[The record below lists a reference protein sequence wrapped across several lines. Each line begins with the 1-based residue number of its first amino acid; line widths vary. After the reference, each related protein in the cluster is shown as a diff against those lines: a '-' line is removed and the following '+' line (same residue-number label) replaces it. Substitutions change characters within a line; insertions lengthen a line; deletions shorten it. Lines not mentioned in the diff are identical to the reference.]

1 MSKRI
6 DPHGGDLKVLYL
18 TDAEVSAA
26 KQESVELPSW
36 PLTQRQLCD
45 IKLLLNG
52 GFSPLTGFLNE
63 ADYDQVLE
71 AMRLSD
77 GTLWPMPVTLDV
89 TEAAVESLSLGNR
102 LALRDHEGWLI
113 AILTIESI
121 WRPDKRREAEQVYA
135 TTDEEHPGVDYL
147 LNRAHPVYLGGRLE
161 GIEKSVDHDF
171 IQHRHDPAELR
182 QLFDQRGWSQ
192 VVAYQTR
199 TPMHRAH
206 QELAAHAAQMLEANL
221 LVHPVVGMTQPGD
234 IDHFSRVRC
243 YEHVLTT
250 FPEQTTMLSL
260 LELAMRM
267 AGPREALWHALIRKN
282 YGCSHFIVGSD
293 HASPETDGV
302 RKTFYEPYAA
312 QDLLRE
318 TASETGIEMFPVKE
332 MVYVEGRGHYVAYDE
347 VSSGETALSLS
358 ESELNRRLA
367 DGSAVPHWFSF
378 DEVIGE
384 LRQSYPPRHR
394 QGFTVFFTGLS
405 GAGKSTLAKALMVKL
420 QEFGGRSVTLL
431 DGDRV
436 RQHLSSEL
444 GFSKEHRD
452 LNILRIG
459 YVASEITKAGGIA
472 ICAPIAP
479 YTAIRRQVRE
489 LVEAAGR
496 FVEIYVSTS
505 LEVCEGRDPK
515 GLYARARAGL
525 IQHFTG
531 IDDPYEAPSRAELEI
546 DTNGQSPEEAAQR
559 ILLKLEN
566 LGLIK

>member
-1 MSKRI
+1 MNKRI
-6 DPHGGDLKVLYL
+6 DPHGGELKVLYL
-18 TDAEVSAA
+18 ADDRIEAA
-26 KQESVELPSW
+26 KRESVELPSW

-52 GFSPLTGFLNE
+52 GFSPLTGFLGE
-63 ADYDQVLE
+63 ADYDRVVE
-71 AMRLSD
+71 EMRLGD
-77 GTLWPMPVTLDV
+77 GTLWPMPVALDV
-89 TEAAVESLSLGNR
+89 SEAAAEAVSAGDR

-121 WRPDKRREAEQVYA
+121 WRPDKRREAELVFGTA
-135 TTDEEHPGVDYL
+135 DEEHPGVDFL
-147 LNRAHPVYLGGRLE
+147 MNRAHPVYLGGRLE
-161 GIEKSVDHDF
+161 GVEKPVDHDF
-171 IQHRHDPAELR
+171 IQYRHEPAVLR
-182 QLFDQRGWSQ
+182 RLFDQRSWSR

-206 QELAAHAAQMLEANL
+206 QELAARAAQTLEANL
-221 LVHPVVGMTQPGD
+221 LIHPVVGMTQPGD

-243 YEHVLTT
+243 YEHVLKT

-293 HASPETDGV
+293 HASPERNGV
-302 RKTFYEPYAA
+302 LKTFYEPYAA

-318 TASETGIEMFPVKE
+318 TAGETGIEMYPVKE
-332 MVYVEGRGHYVAYDE
+332 MVYVEERGHYVPYDR
-347 VSSGETALSLS
+347 VATGETALSLS
-358 ESELNRRLA
+358 EAELNRRLESGDA
-367 DGSAVPHWFSF
+367 LPHWYSF
-378 DEVIGE
+378 DDVIGE
-384 LRQSYPPRHR
+384 LRRSYPPRHR

-420 QEFGGRSVTLL
+420 QEIGGRSVTLL

-444 GFSKEHRD
+444 GFSKQHRD

-479 YTAIRRQVRE
+479 YTAIRRQVRD
-489 LVEAAGR
+489 LVEAYGR

-505 LEVCEGRDPK
+505 LEICEDRDPK

-531 IDDPYEAPSRAELEI
+531 IDDPYEPPTRAELEI
-546 DTNGQSPEEAAQR
+546 DTHGQSPEEAAQR

-566 LGLIK
+566 LGLVT

>member
-6 DPHGGDLKVLYL
+6 EPHGGSLKVLYL
-18 TDAEVSAA
+18 PADEAAAA
-26 KQESVELPSW
+26 KRDSVALPSW
-36 PLTQRQLCD
+36 PLTQRQICD

-52 GFSPLTGFLNE
+52 GFSPLSGFLNE
-63 ADYDQVLE
+63 ADYDRVLE
-71 AMRLSD
+71 AMRLTD

-89 TEAAVESLSLGNR
+89 TEAAAKPLSVGDR

-113 AILTIESI
+113 AILSIESL
-121 WRPDKRREAEQVYA
+121 WRPDKRREAEQVFA
-135 TTDEEHPGVDYL
+135 TADEEHPGVDYL

-161 GIEKSVDHDF
+161 GIERPVDHDF
-171 IQHRHDPAELR
+171 IQHRHEPAELR
-182 QLFDQRGWSQ
+182 RQFDQRGWSR

-206 QELAAHAAQMLEANL
+206 QALAARAAQSLEANL
-221 LVHPVVGMTQPGD
+221 LIQPVVGMTQPGD
-234 IDHFSRVRC
+234 IDHFCRVRC
-243 YEHVLTT
+243 YEHALKTL
-250 FPEQTTMLSL
+250 PEQTTMLSL

-282 YGCSHFIVGSD
+282 YGCTHFIVGPR
-293 HASPETDGV
+293 HASPDMEGAG
-302 RKTFYEPYAA
+302 KAFYEPYAA

-318 TASETGIEMFPVKE
+318 LASETGIEMYAIKE
-332 MVYVEGRGHYVAYDE
+332 MVYVEERGHYVASDE
-347 VSSGETALSLS
+347 VAAGETVLRLS
-358 ESELNRRLA
+358 EAELHRRLQ
-367 DGSAVPHWFSF
+367 DGAAVPHWFSF
-378 DEVIGE
+378 AEVIDE
-384 LRQSYPPRHR
+384 LRRSYPPRHR

-420 QEFGGRSVTLL
+420 QELGGRSVTLL

-444 GFSKEHRD
+444 GFSKAHRD

-479 YTAIRRQVRE
+479 YAAIRRQVRD

-496 FVEIYVSTS
+496 FVEIYVSTP
-505 LEVCEGRDPK
+505 LEVCERRDPK

-525 IQHFTG
+525 IEHFTG
-531 IDDPYEAPSRAELEI
+531 IDDPYEAPSRPELEI
-546 DTNGQSPEEAAQR
+546 DTQGQRPEEAAQR

-566 LGLIK
+566 LGLIE

>member
-6 DPHGGDLKVLYL
+6 DPHGGELKVLYL
-18 TDAEVSAA
+18 ADDEVSAA
-26 KQESVELPSW
+26 KRESVDLPSW

-63 ADYDQVLE
+63 ADYNPVLE
-71 AMRLSD
+71 AMRLAD

-89 TEAAVESLSLGNR
+89 TEAAVESLSLGDR

-113 AILTIESI
+113 AILTIGSI
-121 WRPDKRREAEQVYA
+121 WRPDKHREAEQVYA

-147 LNRAHPVYLGGRLE
+147 LNRAHAVYLGGRLE

-171 IQHRHDPAELR
+171 IQHRHEPAELR
-182 QLFDQRGWSQ
+182 QLFDQRSWSR

-206 QELAAHAAQMLEANL
+206 QELAARAAQMLEANL

-243 YEHVLTT
+243 YEHVLKT

-302 RKTFYEPYAA
+302 QKTFYEPYAA

-318 TASETGIEMFPVKE
+318 TASETGIEMFSVKE

-347 VSSGETALSLS
+347 VATGETALSLS
-358 ESELNRRLA
+358 ESELSRRLQ
-367 DGSAVPHWFSF
+367 DGTAVPHWFSF
-378 DEVIGE
+378 DEVISE
-384 LRQSYPPRHR
+384 LRRSYPPRHR

-420 QEFGGRSVTLL
+420 QEFGDRSVTLL

-479 YTAIRRQVRE
+479 YTAIRRQVRD

-505 LEVCEGRDPK
+505 LEVCEDRDPK

-531 IDDPYEAPSRAELEI
+531 IDDPYEPPRRAELEV
-546 DTNGQSPEEAAQR
+546 DTHGQSPEEAAQR

>member
-6 DPHGGDLKVLYL
+6 DPHGGALKVLYL
-18 TDAEVSAA
+18 TDEKIAAA

-52 GFSPLTGFLNE
+52 GFSPLTGFLSE
-63 ADYDQVLE
+63 ADYDRVLD

-89 TEAAVESLSLGNR
+89 SEAAAEPLSLGDR

-113 AILTIESI
+113 AILSIESI
-121 WRPDKRREAEQVYA
+121 WRPDKRREAEQVFA
-135 TTDEEHPGVDYL
+135 TADEEHPGVDYL
-147 LNRAHPVYLGGRLE
+147 VNRAHPVYLGGRLE

-171 IQHRHDPAELR
+171 IQHRHEPAELR
-182 QLFDQRGWSQ
+182 QVFDQRSWSRI
-192 VVAYQTR
+192 VAYQTR

-206 QELAAHAAQMLEANL
+206 QELAAHAAQTLEANL

-243 YEHVLTT
+243 YEHVLKRL
-250 FPEQTTMLSL
+250 PEQTTMLSL

-282 YGCSHFIVGSD
+282 YGCSHLIVGSD
-293 HASPETDGV
+293 HASPETNGV
-302 RKTFYEPYAA
+302 QKTFYEPYAA

-332 MVYVEGRGHYVAYDE
+332 MVYVEERGHHVAFDQ
-347 VSSGETALSLS
+347 VAAGETALSLG
-358 ESELNRRLA
+358 EAELNRRLESGDA
-367 DGSAVPHWFSF
+367 LPHWFSF
-378 DEVIGE
+378 EEVIGE
-384 LRQSYPPRHR
+384 LRRSYPPRHR

-405 GAGKSTLAKALMVKL
+405 GAGKSTLAKALMVKI

-479 YTAIRRQVRE
+479 YTAIRRQVRD

-531 IDDPYEAPSRAELEI
+531 IDDPYEPPSRAELEI
-546 DTNGQSPEEAAQR
+546 DTHGQSPEEAAHR
-559 ILLKLEN
+559 ILLKLEH

>member
-6 DPHGGDLKVLYL
+6 DPHGGALKILYL
-18 TDAEVSAA
+18 TDEKIGVA

-63 ADYDQVLE
+63 ADYDRVLD
-71 AMRLSD
+71 AMRLAD
-77 GTLWPMPVTLDV
+77 GTLWPMPITLDV
-89 TEAAVESLSLGNR
+89 TEAAAEPLSLGDR

-121 WRPDKRREAEQVYA
+121 WRPDKRREAEQVFA
-135 TTDEEHPGVDYL
+135 TADEEHPGVDYL
-147 LNRAHPVYLGGRLE
+147 VNRAYPVYLGGRLE

-171 IQHRHDPAELR
+171 IQHRHEPAELR
-182 QLFDQRGWSQ
+182 RLFDQRSWSR

-206 QELAAHAAQMLEANL
+206 QELAVHAAQTLEANL

-243 YEHVLTT
+243 YEHVLKRL
-250 FPEQTTMLSL
+250 PEQTTMLSL

-293 HASPETDGV
+293 HASPETNGV
-302 RKTFYEPYAA
+302 QKAFYEPYAA

-332 MVYVEGRGHYVAYDE
+332 MVYVEERGHYVAYDQ
-347 VSSGETALSLS
+347 VATGETALRLS
-358 ESELNRRLA
+358 ESELNRRLESGDA
-367 DGSAVPHWFSF
+367 LPHWYSF
-378 DEVIGE
+378 EEVIGE
-384 LRQSYPPRHR
+384 LRRSYPPRHR

-405 GAGKSTLAKALMVKL
+405 GAGKSTLAKALMVKI

-472 ICAPIAP
+472 VCAPIAP
-479 YTAIRRQVRE
+479 YTAIRRQVRD

-505 LEVCEGRDPK
+505 LEVCEDRDPK

-531 IDDPYEAPSRAELEI
+531 IDDPYERPSRAELEI
-546 DTNGQSPEEAAQR
+546 DTHGQSPEEAAQR
-559 ILLKLEN
+559 ILLKLEH

>member
-1 MSKRI
+1 
-6 DPHGGDLKVLYL
+6 
-18 TDAEVSAA
+18 
-26 KQESVELPSW
+26 
-36 PLTQRQLCD
+36 
-45 IKLLLNG
+45 
-52 GFSPLTGFLNE
+52 
-63 ADYDQVLE
+63 
-71 AMRLSD
+71 
-77 GTLWPMPVTLDV
+77 
-89 TEAAVESLSLGNR
+89 
-102 LALRDHEGWLI
+102 
-113 AILTIESI
+113 
-121 WRPDKRREAEQVYA
+121 
-135 TTDEEHPGVDYL
+135 
-147 LNRAHPVYLGGRLE
+147 
-161 GIEKSVDHDF
+161 
-171 IQHRHDPAELR
+171 
-182 QLFDQRGWSQ
+182 LFDQRSWSR

-206 QELAAHAAQMLEANL
+206 QELAVHAAQTLEANL

-479 YTAIRRQVRE
+479 YTAIRRQVRD

-505 LEVCEGRDPK
+505 LEVCEDRDPK

-531 IDDPYEAPSRAELEI
+531 IDDPYERPSRAELEI
-546 DTNGQSPEEAAQR
+546 DTHGQSPEEAAQR